1 MAGSRPVVAIDGP
14 SGAGKS
20 TVARMLADRL
30 GYLYIDTG
38 AMYRTVALAA
48 VRAGVGLGDADGLSS
63 LCRGLP
69 LRLTLAPSGSRV
81 LLGDEDISQA
91 IRTPEMSL
99 ASSRVSAVPAVREA
113 MVLLQR
119 RLGEKGGVVLEGR
132 DIGTVVF
139 PEAGAKF
146 FVTASLAERA
156 RRRWEELRGKG
167 VEEPLVKVRDEMA
180 ARDRNDSSRSC
191 SPLCPAPDA
200 VTIDTTGLTPAQVVE
215 KMAARIAGARG
226 GSARA

>member
-1 MAGSRPVVAIDGP
+1 VAGLRPRFE
-14 SGAGKS
+14 AG
-20 TVARMLADRL
+20 
-30 GYLYIDTG
+30 
-38 AMYRTVALAA
+38 
-48 VRAGVGLGDADGLSS
+48 ADGQ
-63 LCRGLP
+63 
-69 LRLTLAPSGSRV
+69 RV
-81 LLGDEDISQA
+81 FLGAQDVTAA
-91 IRTPEMSL
+91 IRTPDMSL
-99 ASSRVSAVPAVREA
+99 GASTVSARAPVRA
-113 MVLLQR
+113 GLLDLQR
-119 RLGEKGGVVLEGR
+119 RLALADPKGAVLEGR